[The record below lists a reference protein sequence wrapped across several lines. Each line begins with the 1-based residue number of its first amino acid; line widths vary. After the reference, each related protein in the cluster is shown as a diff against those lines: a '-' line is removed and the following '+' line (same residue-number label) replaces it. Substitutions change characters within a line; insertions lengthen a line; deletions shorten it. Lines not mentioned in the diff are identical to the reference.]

1 MLPYVVL
8 LLVGAGVAFAALR
21 LRRGS
26 SLQSGV
32 HSRRIG
38 VPWLASRGRAGYA
51 ILALIA
57 LAGMVVLLDRL
68 GLITRGQAV
77 PPGEFV
83 VRVAPFQS
91 AGADQREGMIVAEQL
106 VTQLRSLMIAPLN
119 IATIDTPPETPEQ
132 AEQLAAAGDWD
143 ILVYGEVAAGS
154 TAGQAGMRPRLVWR
168 PTQPFAPRAWQGYD
182 GHFVLPA
189 SYQLSPAEINGPV
202 VLAPLLESLNL
213 FSRGDA
219 DRAVATLE
227 LLLRDYGDVI
237 NAELP
242 RMLLAQVA
250 WAENRLDAAE
260 VHARAALEAA
270 PGPEQRQNLGAILLD
285 RQQLDE
291 AQLLFGE
298 ALAEAPELPQAHA
311 NLGRLWLNL
320 GRPADALPNLRSA
333 ASALPASP
341 AVVAQLGEGL
351 RRAGELEQ
359 ARLAWDSVLALDPGN
374 GPAVAEAGMLA
385 LTHVTR
391 TLRLEWELEGP
402 PARSAEELAQI
413 RAAITSG
420 LGAIETLRN
429 DYLRQANSYGVSAR
443 PVMQR
448 LAETQATRL
457 DQELLSRR
465 YQLMLAL
472 IEQGRVQARQ
482 PRSGVARFWD
492 TLTGRRTPLVEAI
505 TIARDALGKQPGV
518 DLQYDYLYQAGR
530 AARLSN
536 NPDLAQEQWDAAVA
550 LVLPAPGG
558 TRQRPEAHYGRAGL
572 LLDNNRAPEARGEL
586 DAAVAADGSY
596 FPALELLAQQGE
608 AERRW
613 DDAARMYRGLAERLP
628 EQSRYRLALAR
639 VLAEQGAYAEA
650 EAQLLPPAGA
660 GDPQALRQLIALY
673 RRAGKLPEAQAAL
686 ENALRVAP
694 GDAAIREEAA
704 ELAVARGDAQ
714 AAEAELLRAQEL
726 APERGTTR
734 IALGRLYAGLLNR
747 PADAA
752 RQFQA
757 AVDNSSADP
766 LVHRQLGEVLLQ
778 IGNPRAAV
786 VSFRRALELDETSHE
801 AQHGLASAYLALG
814 EPDEA
819 LAAEQRALELA
830 GGNYTL
836 ATVGL
841 GDIAREQRRYDE
853 AIARYREALERDS
866 RLPPAFLGLGRVA
879 LAQGQPAIAKQH
891 FGEGLGVEPN
901 NLPLLLAQGDAQL
914 QLNDGSGAIASFTRA
929 TELDPARAAGYSGL
943 GRAYWSAGQ
952 TEAALDALGHAV
964 QLNPRDADAL
974 LTLGEINAALGR
986 DETALEAYT
995 GAGEARP
1002 SWYEPRFRRG
1012 VLLLKNK
1019 RTVEAIDALEAT
1031 VRLNPEFAQGHYWL
1045 GRSLRAAGRFA
1056 EARRRLERAVELQ
1069 GSYWEARFF
1078 LGRTLDEL
1086 GSAPDAIKT
1095 YQAILAEAPPDDPWR
1110 AEAARELER

>member
-32 HSRRIG
+32 RSRRIG
-38 VPWLASRGRAGYA
+38 VPWFASRGRAGYT

-106 VTQLRSLMIAPLN
+106 VTQLRSLMITPLN

-189 SYQLSPAEINGPV
+189 SYELSPAEINGPV
-202 VLAPLLESLNL
+202 VLAPLLESLNH

-270 PGPEQRQNLGAILLD
+270 PGPEQRRESWRDPARPAAAGRGAAVVRRSAGRGARAAAGA
-285 RQQLDE
+285 RQSR
-291 AQLLFGE
+291 
-298 ALAEAPELPQAHA
+298 APV
-311 NLGRLWLNL
+311 LNL

-429 DYLRQANSYGVSAR
+429 EYLRQANSYGVSAR

-558 TRQRPEAHYGRAGL
+558 TRQRPEAHYGRADL

-613 DDAARMYRGLAERLP
+613 DDAARMYRGLAER
-628 EQSRYRLALAR
+628 
-639 VLAEQGAYAEA
+639 
-650 EAQLLPPAGA
+650 
-660 GDPQALRQLIALY
+660 
-673 RRAGKLPEAQAAL
+673 
-686 ENALRVAP
+686 
-694 GDAAIREEAA
+694 
-704 ELAVARGDAQ
+704 
-714 AAEAELLRAQEL
+714 
-726 APERGTTR
+726 
-734 IALGRLYAGLLNR
+734 
-747 PADAA
+747 
-752 RQFQA
+752 
-757 AVDNSSADP
+757 
-766 LVHRQLGEVLLQ
+766 
-778 IGNPRAAV
+778 
-786 VSFRRALELDETSHE
+786 
-801 AQHGLASAYLALG
+801 
-814 EPDEA
+814 
-819 LAAEQRALELA
+819 
-830 GGNYTL
+830 
-836 ATVGL
+836 
-841 GDIAREQRRYDE
+841 
-853 AIARYREALERDS
+853 
-866 RLPPAFLGLGRVA
+866 
-879 LAQGQPAIAKQH
+879 
-891 FGEGLGVEPN
+891 
-901 NLPLLLAQGDAQL
+901 
-914 QLNDGSGAIASFTRA
+914 
-929 TELDPARAAGYSGL
+929 
-943 GRAYWSAGQ
+943 
-952 TEAALDALGHAV
+952 
-964 QLNPRDADAL
+964 
-974 LTLGEINAALGR
+974 
-986 DETALEAYT
+986 YT
-995 GAGEARP
+995 GA
-1002 SWYEPRFRRG
+1002 
-1012 VLLLKNK
+1012 
-1019 RTVEAIDALEAT
+1019 
-1031 VRLNPEFAQGHYWL
+1031 
-1045 GRSLRAAGRFA
+1045 
-1056 EARRRLERAVELQ
+1056 
-1069 GSYWEARFF
+1069 
-1078 LGRTLDEL
+1078 
-1086 GSAPDAIKT
+1086 
-1095 YQAILAEAPPDDPWR
+1095 
-1110 AEAARELER
+1110 